1 VIFNPRNRACICAVE
16 LGRSADDG
24 GRGGVRAGI
33 FAVVFGGT
41 LAWWAFFD
49 PRFTFVALLGSCIN
63 WSLTKIRQL
72 GFKHSHETGDILPA
86 SGLVLLILGAKNVL
100 LYANPLEKGNAD
112 AVWRLLVTLWRMLW
126 WPWKSRSV
134 EA

>member
-1 VIFNPRNRACICAVE
+1 LYQLVN
-16 LGRSADDG
+16 
-24 GRGGVRAGI
+24 
-33 FAVVFGGT
+33 T
-41 LAWWAFFD
+41 
-49 PRFTFVALLGSCIN
+49 
-63 WSLTKIRQL
+63 LTKIKQL
-72 GFKHSHETGDILPA
+72 GFKHSHETGLTDCDILPA

>member
-1 VIFNPRNRACICAVE
+1 
-16 LGRSADDG
+16 
-24 GRGGVRAGI
+24 
-33 FAVVFGGT
+33 
-41 LAWWAFFD
+41 
-49 PRFTFVALLGSCIN
+49 
-63 WSLTKIRQL
+63 
-72 GFKHSHETGDILPA
+72 ETGLTDCDILPA

-126 WPWKSRSV
+126 WSWKSRSV